1 MTYGKRQF
9 EDLDPVMR
17 QLIPPFHQA
26 MNQLIAIVDRDSLAF
41 NSYMVSEAFILSATL
56 YFVHLVPLDR
66 KNVWEFFAFCLMKA
80 VFWGGNMKGKVKISS
95 GNLSYSLTLF
105 PKIIA

>member
-41 NSYMVSEAFILSATL
+41 SSYMVSEVFILSTTL
-56 YFVHLVPLDR
+56 YFVHLVSLDR
-66 KNVWEFFAFCLMKA
+66 KNV
-80 VFWGGNMKGKVKISS
+80 G
-95 GNLSYSLTLF
+95 
-105 PKIIA
+105 